1 MATLIKTPTARYL
14 LIAQRIPS
22 TTRLRLTVLDNDK
35 IVEVI
40 TAADAQMIIDY
51 VRCEWPAGTRVQW
64 VIA

>member
-1 MATLIKTPTARYL
+1 MTATSTANFRLIV
-14 LIAQRIPS
+14 QRLPVPAAD
-22 TTRLRLTVLDNDK
+22 RFMLTVLDNDK